1 MDIRIYHSLTSFI
14 MSAFSVPFYT
24 FRAYTESKT
33 FLITTKTY
41 QIFSQEIYNFHMM
54 SLKSCEIFFLQACMN
69 NEFSSC
75 EVQHTNLTLNRYFRA
90 IIFDVFKEL
99 SSSHLLEIFMVADV
113 TTKLRAIKKSMLLK
127 FIHCFPNNFT
137 PFAVN
142 VTVMREFTKID
153 AISDNFVNFLH
164 EITSFLTI
172 WAAYVIARSGAH
184 ASSFIL
190 QTGHF

>member
-1 MDIRIYHSLTSFI
+1 
-14 MSAFSVPFYT
+14 
-24 FRAYTESKT
+24 
-33 FLITTKTY
+33 
-41 QIFSQEIYNFHMM
+41 
-54 SLKSCEIFFLQACMN
+54 
-69 NEFSSC
+69 
-75 EVQHTNLTLNRYFRA
+75 
-90 IIFDVFKEL
+90 
-99 SSSHLLEIFMVADV
+99 MVADV
-113 TTKLRAIKKSMLLK
+113 TAKLRAIKKSMLLK

-137 PFAVN
+137 TFAVN